1 MMQNNFDDLKDKVC
15 VITGGAGVIGSALA
29 RGLAFVGART
39 AILELNY
46 KSAREL
52 TEELNSDYPGVSFAY
67 EADVLNKDDLRQVHQ
82 QIQKDLGTIDILI
95 NCAGGNSPMATTEK
109 EILTEE
115 DLSDLKGSFF
125 DLSMEGFDFVYGL
138 NFKGTL
144 LPIMVFG
151 QDMVEKRKGNILN
164 ISSMAAI
171 TAITK
176 VPAYS
181 AAKAAVTNFTKWLS
195 VHLAKTGIR
204 VNAMAPGF
212 FLTNQNR
219 FLLKDEQGN
228 LKERGQKI
236 IDNTPFGRFGEV
248 EELVGTTLFYVSDI
262 SSFVT
267 GTVLPVDGGF
277 SSYSGV

>member
-1 MMQNNFDDLKDKVC
+1 MMQNSFNDLKDKVC
-15 VITGGAGVIGSALA
+15 VITGGAGIIGAALA
-29 RGLAFVGART
+29 RGLASVGAKT

-46 KSAREL
+46 QSALTL
-52 TEELNSDYPGVSFAY
+52 TEELNREHPGASIAY
-67 EADVLNKDDLRQVHQ
+67 EADVLDKDNLKQVKSQIHQ
-82 QIQKDLGTIDILI
+82 DLGTIDVLI
-95 NCAGGNSPMATTEK
+95 NCAGGNSPKATTEK
-109 EILTEE
+109 EILTEQ
-115 DLSDLKGSFF
+115 DLADLQGSFF
-125 DLSMEGFDFVYGL
+125 DLSTEGFDFVYEL

-144 LPIMVFG
+144 LPILLLG
-151 QDMVEKRKGNILN
+151 QDMVEKRKGTILN

-195 VHLAKTGIR
+195 VHLAQTGVR

-236 IDNTPFGRFGEV
+236 IDNTPFNRFGEV
-248 EELVGTTLFYVSDI
+248 EELVGTALFYVSDI

-277 SSYSGV
+277 SAFSGV

>member
-1 MMQNNFDDLKDKVC
+1 MMQTSFADLKDKVC
-15 VITGGAGVIGSALA
+15 VITGGAGIIGAALA
-29 RGLAFVGART
+29 RGLASVGART

-46 KSAREL
+46 ESAQSL
-52 TEELNSDYPGVSFAY
+52 TEELSSEYPGVSFAY
-67 EADVLNKDDLRQVHQ
+67 EADVLDKKNLRQAHE
-82 QIQKDLGTIDILI
+82 QIHKDLGTIDVLI
-95 NCAGGNSPMATTEK
+95 NCAGGNSPKATTEK

-125 DLSMEGFDFVYGL
+125 DLSMEGFDFVYEL

-144 LPIMVFG
+144 LPIMVFV
-151 QDMVEKRKGNILN
+151 QDMVEKRKGTILN

-181 AAKAAVTNFTKWLS
+181 AAKAAVTNFTQWLS
-195 VHLAKTGIR
+195 VHLAQTGIR

>member
-1 MMQNNFDDLKDKVC
+1 MMQYSFNDLKDKVC
-15 VITGGAGVIGSALA
+15 VITGGAGIIGAALA
-29 RGLAFVGART
+29 RGLASVGAKT

-46 KSAREL
+46 KSALSL
-52 TEELNSDYPGVSFAY
+52 TEELNREYPGVSFAY
-67 EADVLNKDDLRQVHQ
+67 EADVLDKDNLKQVHK
-82 QIQKDLGTIDILI
+82 QIQNDLGSIDVLI
-95 NCAGGNSPMATTEK
+95 NCAGGNSPKATTDK
-109 EILTEE
+109 EILTEQ

-151 QDMVEKRKGNILN
+151 QDMVEKRKGTILN

-195 VHLAKTGIR
+195 VHLAQTGIR

-236 IDNTPFGRFGEV
+236 INNTPFGRFGEV
-248 EELVGTTLFYVSDI
+248 EELVGTTLFYVSDL

>member
-1 MMQNNFDDLKDKVC
+1 MMQNSFDDLKDKVC
-15 VITGGAGVIGSALA
+15 VITGGAGVIGAALA
-29 RGLAFVGART
+29 RGLASVGAKT

-46 KSAREL
+46 KSAQSL
-52 TEELNSDYPGVSFAY
+52 TEELNSKYPGVSFAY
-67 EADVLNKDDLRQVHQ
+67 EADVLSKDNLRQVHR
-82 QIQKDLGTIDILI
+82 QIKQDLGSIDVLI
-95 NCAGGNSPMATTEK
+95 NCAGGNSPQATTDK
-109 EILTEE
+109 EILTEA
-115 DLSDLKGSFF
+115 DLSDLEGSFF
-125 DLSMEGFDFVYGL
+125 DLSMEGFDFVYEL

-144 LPIMVFG
+144 LPIMVFAE
-151 QDMVEKRKGNILN
+151 DMVEKRKGTILN

-236 IDNTPFGRFGEV
+236 IDNTPFGRFGKV

-262 SSFVT
+262 SSFIT

-277 SSYSGV
+277 STYSGV

>member
-1 MMQNNFDDLKDKVC
+1 MKQTNFNDLKGKTC
-15 VITGGAGVIGSALA
+15 VITGGAGIIGSALIK
-29 RGLAFVGART
+29 GLASVGAKT
-39 AILELNY
+39 AILEMDYDGAKKLSDEVQNEYQTASQPY
-46 KSAREL
+46 K
-52 TEELNSDYPGVSFAY
+52 
-67 EADVLNKDDLRQVHQ
+67 ADVLDKDNLREVKN
-82 QIQKDLGTIDILI
+82 QINKDLGTIDVLI
-95 NCAGGNSPMATTEK
+95 NCAGGNSPKGTTDK
-109 EILTEE
+109 EILKKE

-125 DLSMEGFDFVYGL
+125 DMSMEGFDFVYAL
-138 NFKGTL
+138 NFKGSL

-151 QDMVEKRKGNILN
+151 EDMLEKEKGNILN

-171 TAITK
+171 TTITK

-181 AAKAAVTNFTKWLS
+181 AAKSAITNFTKWLS
-195 VHLAKTGIR
+195 VHLAETGIR

-228 LKERGQKI
+228 LKERGKKI

-248 EELVGTTLFYVSDI
+248 EELVGTTLFLVSDL

-267 GTVLPVDGGF
+267 GTVIPVDGGF
-277 SSYSGV
+277 SAWSGV

>member
-1 MMQNNFDDLKDKVC
+1 
-15 VITGGAGVIGSALA
+15 
-29 RGLAFVGART
+29 
-39 AILELNY
+39 
-46 KSAREL
+46 
-52 TEELNSDYPGVSFAY
+52 
-67 EADVLNKDDLRQVHQ
+67 
-82 QIQKDLGTIDILI
+82 
-95 NCAGGNSPMATTEK
+95 
-109 EILTEE
+109 
-115 DLSDLKGSFF
+115 
-125 DLSMEGFDFVYGL
+125 
-138 NFKGTL
+138 
-144 LPIMVFG
+144 MVFG
-151 QDMVEKRKGNILN
+151 QDMIDKRQGAILN

-181 AAKAAVTNFTKWLS
+181 AAKAAVTNFTRWLS

-236 IDNTPFGRFGEV
+236 IDNTPFGRFGQV
-248 EELVGTTLFYVSDI
+248 EELVGTSLFYVSDI
-262 SSFVT
+262 SSFIT

>member
-1 MMQNNFDDLKDKVC
+1 MMRNSFNDLKDKVC
-15 VITGGAGVIGSALA
+15 VITGGAGVIGAALSRGLASVGAKTAILEVNDDAA
-29 RGLAFVGART
+29 RGLAD
-39 AILELNY
+39 ELQQTY
-46 KSAREL
+46 G
-52 TEELNSDYPGVSFAY
+52 TESFAY
-67 EADVLNKDDLRQVHQ
+67 HADVLDKGNLTGVRNQIHQ
-82 QIQKDLGTIDILI
+82 DLGSIDVLI
-95 NCAGGNSPMATTEK
+95 NCAGGNSPKATTEK

-125 DLSMEGFDFVYGL
+125 DLSTEGFDFVYGL

-151 QDMVEKRKGNILN
+151 QDMIDKRQGAILN

-181 AAKAAVTNFTKWLS
+181 AAKAAVTNFTRWLS

-248 EELVGTTLFYVSDI
+248 EELVGTSLFYVSDI
-262 SSFVT
+262 SSFIT